1 VGETFEM
8 GSAQTTPPRS
18 RIELEILPQPDDI
31 TCGPTALHAVYR
43 YYGDDVSIDEV
54 VREVPMLEDGGTLAV
69 MLGCHALARGF
80 AATIFTY
87 NLQIFDPTWF
97 ADGAQI
103 DIAPRLRAQA
113 DVKRDVKL
121 QTATLAYLEFLRLGG
136 QIRFQELTGGLLRRY
151 LARGRPI
158 LTGLSATYLY
168 GKAREI
174 GATNEPDD
182 VRGEPVG
189 HFVVLSGYDKH
200 NGTVTVADPYKTNP
214 LSDGHY
220 YQIGIDRVIA
230 AILLGVLTYDANLLL
245 VRPPT
250 PLAGSVEA

>member
-1 VGETFEM
+1 M
-8 GSAQTTPPRS
+8 SNAPTTPPRS
-18 RIELEILPQPDDI
+18 RIELEILPQPDDT

-43 YYGDDVSIDEV
+43 YYGDDVTIDEV
-54 VREVPMLEDGGTLAV
+54 IREVPMLEDGGTLAV

-87 NLQIFDPTWF
+87 NLQMFDPTWF
-97 ADGAQI
+97 RDEVRGDLPAK
-103 DIAPRLRAQA
+103 LRAQA
-113 DVKRDVKL
+113 DAKPDSLKL

-136 QIRFQELTGGLLRRY
+136 QVRFQELTGGLLRRY

-168 GKAREI
+168 QKAREI

-182 VRGEPVG
+182 VLGEPVG

-200 NGTVTVADPYKTNP
+200 KGTVSVADPYRTNP
-214 LSDGHY
+214 LSEGHY
-220 YQIGIDRVIA
+220 YQIGIDRVLN

-245 VRPPT
+245 VRPPS

>member
-1 VGETFEM
+1 M
-8 GSAQTTPPRS
+8 SKWSTTPPRS
-18 RIELEILPQPDDI
+18 RLELEMLAQPDDI

-43 YYGDDVSIDEV
+43 YYGDQIGISQVIA
-54 VREVPMLEDGGTLAV
+54 EVPMLEDGGTLAV
-69 MLGCHALARGF
+69 MLGCHALRNGY

-87 NLQIFDPTWF
+87 NLQMFDPSWF
-97 ADGAQI
+97 DDGVDLAQ
-103 DIAPRLRAQA
+103 RLRAQA
-113 DVKRDVKL
+113 EFKPDAKL
-121 QTATLAYLEFLRLGG
+121 RTATSAYLDFLELGG
-136 QIRFQELTGGLLRRY
+136 RIRFEQMSARLLRRY

-189 HFVVLSGYDKH
+189 HFVVLSGYDKSD
-200 NGTVTVADPYKTNP
+200 GTVTIADPYPINP
-214 LSDGHY
+214 LSEGHY
-220 YQIGIDRVIA
+220 YQIPIERVQA

-245 VRPPT
+245 VRPPK
-250 PLAGSVEA
+250 PLAGSIEA

>member
-1 VGETFEM
+1 M
-8 GSAQTTPPRS
+8 GNAPTTPPRS

-43 YYGDDVSIDEV
+43 YYGDGVTIDEV

-80 AATIFTY
+80 AATIFSY
-87 NLQIFDPTWF
+87 NLQMFDPTWF
-97 ADGAQI
+97 EEGEEVDLAQK
-103 DIAPRLRAQA
+103 LRAQA
-113 DVKRDVKL
+113 DAKHDVKL

-136 QIRFQELTGGLLRRY
+136 HIRFQELSGGLLRRY

-168 GKAREI
+168 MKAREI

-182 VRGEPVG
+182 VRGGPVG
-189 HFVVLSGYDKH
+189 HFVVLSGYDKTR
-200 NGTVTVADPYKTNP
+200 GTVTVADPYRTNP

-220 YQIGIDRVIA
+220 YQIAIDRVLA

-245 VRPPT
+245 VRPPK

>member
-1 VGETFEM
+1 M
-8 GSAQTTPPRS
+8 RDAPTTPPRS

-43 YYGDDVSIDEV
+43 YYGDDAPIDEV
-54 VREVPMLEDGGTLAV
+54 IREVPQLEDGGTLAV

-87 NLQIFDPTWF
+87 NLQMFDPSWF
-97 ADGAQI
+97 NREDDDAFDLA
-103 DIAPRLRAQA
+103 ARLRAQA
-113 DVKRDVKL
+113 DAKHDPKL

-136 QIRFQELTGGLLRRY
+136 QVRFQELTGGLLRRY

-168 GKAREI
+168 QKAREI

-200 NGTVTVADPYKTNP
+200 NGTVTVADPYRTNP
-214 LSDGHY
+214 ISDGHY
-220 YQIGIDRVIA
+220 YHVAIERVIA

-245 VRPPT
+245 VRPPA